1 MTGLR
6 LAICVVIGLA
16 GHLTYQPTQSLAP
29 RWGQMVRYIIGV
41 LLLWPCL
48 LLMAHDDD
56 NLTRALAMAS
66 GGLGLGVLSGHLL
79 DRMREVDSE

>member
-29 RWGQMVRYIIGV
+29 RWGNMIRYIIGV

-48 LLMAHDDD
+48 LIMASDDN
-56 NLTRALAMAS
+56 NLTRALAMAA
-66 GGLGLGVLSGHLL
+66 GGLGLGVLAGHMW
-79 DRMREVDSE
+79 DRAREQ

>member
-6 LAICVVIGLA
+6 LTICVVIGMA

-29 RWGQMVRYIIGV
+29 RWGNMIRYIIGV

-48 LLMAHDDD
+48 LIMHHDDS
-56 NLTRALAMAS
+56 NTTRAYMMAA
-66 GGLGLGVLSGHLL
+66 GGLGLGVLGGHLW
-79 DRMREVDSE
+79 DRAREQ